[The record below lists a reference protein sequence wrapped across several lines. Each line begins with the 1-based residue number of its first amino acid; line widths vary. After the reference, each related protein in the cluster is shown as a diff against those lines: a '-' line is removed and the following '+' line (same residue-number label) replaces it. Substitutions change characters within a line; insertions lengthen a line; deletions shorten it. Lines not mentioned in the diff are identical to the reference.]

1 MPVYVLNFCDEIAK
15 CAYSESVLTLYEQM
29 NGFFLFLMLVA
40 LFACELQFVL
50 YLECV
55 AKFLLGVFIL
65 GRLGLIP
72 HRAGPVQ
79 VGRVCR

>member
-1 MPVYVLNFCDEIAK
+1 MRRLHK
-15 CAYSESVLTLYEQM
+15 CASSESVLTLYEEM
-29 NGFFLFLMLVA
+29 NSFFLFLMLVA

-55 AKFLLGVFIL
+55 AAFLLDVFIL

-72 HRAGPVQ
+72 HCAGPVQ
-79 VGRVCR
+79 VGSVCR